1 MSTINVNA
9 QLQGLNQ
16 VLAAMAQLQ
25 NVARDIT
32 RAANNLQGGG
42 TSGSSG
48 GNRPPA
54 GSNSAGG
61 TPNLNGR
68 GGSGS
73 NNLQA
78 IRDTARRESGA
89 IVAAYA
95 EVASTIFATTAAFN
109 ALKEAAQFGTLLT
122 AQRNFAKETGTNM
135 QSVAKSLQEVARYS
149 VSFQEATQF
158 ASVGRLAGFTTK
170 QIKELTQT
178 GISAATILGRDIPD
192 ALSRMFRGVAKGE
205 PEILDELGIFIRL
218 DNAYKA
224 YVESHAKGQKVF
236 ELSAYQ
242 RRQATFYAAQEA
254 GKQMREGNA
263 DIQPDEFTKA
273 AAQFSTAFK
282 EGMLTFANVVSPVVK
297 LFAENTELLLGALA
311 VLFRTPLRNLGN
323 ILVNQTQA
331 NNRVE
336 AAKLRADELRARA
349 EQMGTQSRELW
360 AQNRATMPQLR
371 TRDQITRLE
380 QEAFRAEADA
390 MAKRYDL
397 LEKYEKQLR
406 RRLNSSRLTDA
417 EKTDIRN
424 QLSSLTAQNVAEMA
438 RNNTNNTK
446 GVREALAATTAATI
460 NAVNAQ
466 NRAAETLPLTWR
478 RAGTVVRT
486 ELASIGSAA
495 AAAAA
500 SLARVGAAAN
510 IHLAQASAM
519 FTRFLGA
526 MGSLASSAALLYMV
540 VEGTK
545 AIGDYA
551 GLTSGKVGDLAK
563 EFGEADKRIL
573 DTLSSLGK
581 LQNSADTGV
590 SLRNAEIIANVY
602 DSLST
607 DIDAL
612 QKKMEGINFGEW
624 KVGSGDVENFNK
636 VMQRTIPL
644 LDQAAKKR
652 VAIAVQTSLGAGYD
666 MQQSGIGR
674 VVRSGVGKS
683 GQLSTQMEAEKQ
695 KLTALVKGEN
705 GIEGVLHSGI
715 VLPIYAAQQGMK
727 QLAKELAKTGEGAK
741 YFSDSL
747 KDSVQTMEQFKESVE
762 GIAKTAIAES
772 PFNTAIEKLKTA
784 KFSASDAIRAL
795 STNIPNIGFVTQEM
809 RNPEQLQK
817 MQAQLEG
824 FYNRFRDIAEDLNDT
839 KLINPEMFQLQTTG
853 DPLKDVVANYN
864 RFVLLASK
872 SMSAI
877 QAKEKEVGKDRD
889 QYLTS
894 QARKRT
900 ADLDNKRKEDQL
912 ARKYD
917 VAALTAHAKELG
929 DIYNE
934 LENKRLVVSTAKD
947 LGAGRGISDAL
958 QVATGDVK
966 MLASETD
973 NSASVIIGRLKD
985 LTNSYEF
992 TAKELGMNLR
1002 VTESDAT
1009 KLANVL
1015 INAMG
1020 GVDKVSK
1027 AAVSAARNI
1036 AEAANSSAMYKQ
1048 ALRDLGISEVTEAN
1062 LTTALTNAR
1071 NGYNRELG
1079 VSEAFT
1085 LQLAE
1090 ATKAGIQQ
1098 DTKRLEAFKDNIAEL
1113 EKYTTLTYQAKIAA
1127 ESFSPTMSMATFV
1140 SSELNES
1147 LLTLGDSISTAFQP
1161 QLLAEFVQRTRQ
1173 AIRQV
1178 AVSKASSAADLGIKF
1193 AKDPNIQVSA
1203 LNPAQLGI
1211 RRAYL
1216 EVEQAKLLLKQGI
1229 TSSVDGIIEANNAL
1243 LAAEQAYKEAL
1254 VNGEVAR
1261 ANAAADTKDWTRELE
1276 VLTKV
1281 VRKSSLLEAWAGF
1294 VDDATT
1300 ILAEGKGKNGE
1311 TAARAL
1317 KDSGLGRLSEWAT
1330 KNIKT
1335 QQDAAFKW
1343 LGKTI
1348 TDKFKASDFM
1358 VGIGKLKTEFP
1369 KFTGALSSS
1378 LPYLGQLVANRND
1391 RNARMVS
1398 GGGLIGNAA
1407 GFAIG
1412 GPVGAAIGGAIGS
1425 LLGSAFTKKIKEVG
1439 AQINVSASG
1448 IATGFE
1454 AELIKRRRL
1463 FSSST
1468 KMKYGNALDA
1478 ELMGGIQDSVDKI
1491 REGYRAGLLQFSM
1504 LTGNAFGELSANS
1517 GAFTKNYMQKPDAGG
1532 DMSSLLKGF
1541 SKDFGT
1547 WLASN
1552 QDFLYEFKDATE
1564 SLADTLIRLVDT
1576 MKVTDSAF
1584 TTLFD
1589 LSSGSI
1595 IDRESVDSYIGGM
1608 ASALIKDIRGSYEA
1622 NVRSE
1627 YYGDDILLGDKFAD
1641 RLISDFNTD
1650 YAKLFDSI
1658 SARTPKQSDIDLLSR
1673 LTETVGSVTWTPA
1686 FEQAKV
1692 VDLTRIA
1699 KYFYDGSTAL
1709 ELVRKAQL
1717 AFYDDVVKIFDG
1729 ADINAKREAYKA
1741 ALSTYTSV
1749 ASVSVVAL
1757 SDSLSAMT
1765 MDLSTSLSK
1774 VAGTSNGK
1782 LRPIAEFNRDLK
1794 KLISDGASAEDIGK
1808 ALKLG
1813 ANLATAINNILDAF
1827 SAVDIN
1833 KATNASTFASTVSEG
1848 ISTTF
1853 KQSAIESFKKGLL
1866 APLYADVLD
1875 AVATGTFNPTTEEY
1889 SNNSAPIISS
1899 AQRMVSVLSNSEFK
1913 KSLNSISVEFE
1924 KLIKVL
1930 GSAEAVAAISSTFY
1944 DISKDMKLAA
1954 YSFSVDGNATSVALF
1969 KAMEALKAAGVSADI
1984 AKLPL
1989 GQAVEKLKAVA
2000 DAGGLSAD
2008 GLANVNDALKS
2019 TAEYSIAARD
2029 ELVKVR
2035 DVSSQVYEATSNSI
2049 KSIAY
2054 AIIDDSQSLD
2064 AAKTAITSLMSISGD
2079 KVTAAKNAYDKAQ
2092 QLGNSLT
2099 IEEKALAYANS
2110 IDSSMAL
2117 QVEYLDKLKDLTTEK
2132 YNLEKEAYDELIN
2145 SVTELR
2151 NLAEEIKFDE
2161 TLSILK
2167 PTDRLKASELN
2178 FEQLRDK
2185 VLKDAASGNFSPEG
2199 LAKFQEESRR
2209 VLELGREVYASGDS
2223 YTKLYNTVMG
2233 SLDKAAVDASAQAA
2247 LKEAALKKYQDESLA
2262 YAKQSRD
2269 IQLASLGTLS
2279 NLSKAS
2285 VVDNAISV
2293 DLLNAI
2299 KYNSGL
2305 PQGVMLSDYYNK
2317 LFTASQSAASSFT
2330 TIETGYPEFSGIGN
2344 YNTANTQQQEVI
2356 ISKVTEAIDKLN
2368 VVLANLPIDVKNAI
2382 QSTTSLT
2389 TKRT

>member
-1 MSTINVNA
+1 
-9 QLQGLNQ
+9 
-16 VLAAMAQLQ
+16 
-25 NVARDIT
+25 
-32 RAANNLQGGG
+32 
-42 TSGSSG
+42 
-48 GNRPPA
+48 
-54 GSNSAGG
+54 
-61 TPNLNGR
+61 
-68 GGSGS
+68 
-73 NNLQA
+73 
-78 IRDTARRESGA
+78 
-89 IVAAYA
+89 
-95 EVASTIFATTAAFN
+95 
-109 ALKEAAQFGTLLT
+109 
-122 AQRNFAKETGTNM
+122 
-135 QSVAKSLQEVARYS
+135 
-149 VSFQEATQF
+149 
-158 ASVGRLAGFTTK
+158 
-170 QIKELTQT
+170 
-178 GISAATILGRDIPD
+178 
-192 ALSRMFRGVAKGE
+192 MFRGVAKGE

-224 YVESHAKGQKVF
+224 YVASHAKGQKVF

-254 GKQMREGNA
+254 GRQMREGNA
-263 DIQPDEFTKA
+263 DVQPDEFTKA
-273 AAQFSTAFK
+273 AAQFSTSFK

-297 LFAENTELLLGALA
+297 LFADNTELLLGALA

-336 AAKLRADELRARA
+336 AARLRADELRVRA

-360 AQNRATMPQLR
+360 AQNRATIPQLR

-380 QEAFRAEADA
+380 RNALRLEQESYD
-390 MAKRYDL
+390 KRLALMD
-397 LEKYEKQLR
+397 KYQKAVTK
-406 RRLNSSRLTDA
+406 RLHSNNVSEA
-417 EKTDIRN
+417 EKTRLRTQIAT
-424 QLSSLTAQNVAEMA
+424 LSPDNVMGFA
-438 RNNTNNTK
+438 RNNRNISNS
-446 GVREALAATTAATI
+446 VRAALGEATI
-460 NAVNAQ
+460 AHNAAVAAQ

-478 RAGTVVRT
+478 RVGTVVRT
-486 ELASIGSAA
+486 EIESIKAAA

-500 SLARVGAAAN
+500 SVSRLGAAAN

-526 MGSLASSAALLYMV
+526 MGSLASTAALLYMV
-540 VEGTK
+540 VEGAK
-545 AIGDYA
+545 AVGDYA

-581 LQNSADTGV
+581 LQNSTDTGV

-624 KVGSGDVENFNK
+624 RIGSGDVENFNK

-666 MQQSGIGR
+666 MQQSGAGR
-674 VVRSGVGKS
+674 MVRSGLGKS

-695 KLTALVKGEN
+695 KLAAIVKGQS
-705 GIEGVLHSGI
+705 GIEGVLNSGI

-741 YFSDSL
+741 YFSESL
-747 KDSVQTMEQFKESVE
+747 KDSVQTMEQYKEAVE
-762 GIAKTAIAES
+762 GIAKTAIADS

-784 KFSASDAIRAL
+784 KFSARDVISAL
-795 STNIPNIGFVTQEM
+795 NTNIPNIGFVTQEM

-817 MQAQLEG
+817 MQTQLEG
-824 FYNRFRDIAEDLNDT
+824 FYNRFRDIAEDLNNT
-839 KLINPEMFQLQTTG
+839 KLINPEMFQLKVTG
-853 DPLKDVVANYN
+853 DPYKDVISNYN
-864 RFVLLASK
+864 NFVMLASK
-872 SMSAI
+872 SMTALLT
-877 QAKEKEVGKDRD
+877 KEKEVGKDRD

-934 LENKRLVVSTAKD
+934 LENKKLVVSTAKD

-966 MLASETD
+966 ILAKETD
-973 NSASVIIGRLKD
+973 NSASVIIGRLRD
-985 LTNSYEF
+985 LTSSYEF

-1002 VTESDAT
+1002 VTEEDAT
-1009 KLANVL
+1009 RLANVL
-1015 INAMG
+1015 IAAMG
-1020 GVDKVSK
+1020 GVGKVSK

-1036 AEAANSSAMYKQ
+1036 AEAATSSAMYKQ
-1048 ALRDLGISEVTEAN
+1048 AIRDLGITEVTEAN
-1062 LTTALTNAR
+1062 LNTALTNAR
-1071 NGYNRELG
+1071 NDYNGELG
-1079 VSEAFT
+1079 ASTAFT
-1085 LQLAE
+1085 LQLVE
-1090 ATKAGIQQ
+1090 ATKAGIHQ
-1098 DTKRLEAFKDNIAEL
+1098 DAKRLEEFKKTITEL

-1147 LLTLGDSISTAFQP
+1147 LLTLGDSIATVFQP

-1178 AVSKASSAADLGIKF
+1178 ATSKASSAADLGIKF

-1216 EVEQAKLLLKQGI
+1216 EVEEAKFLLKHEI
-1229 TSSVDGIIEANNAL
+1229 TSSVDGIIEANTRL
-1243 LAAEQAYKEAL
+1243 LAAEQAYKEEL
-1254 VNGEVAR
+1254 IKGEVAR
-1261 ANAAADTKDWTRELE
+1261 ANAAADTKDWTKELE
-1276 VLTKV
+1276 VLTK
-1281 VRKSSLLEAWAGF
+1281 RLRTSSLLEAWTGF

-1311 TAARAL
+1311 TAASAL
-1317 KDSGLGRLSEWAT
+1317 KDSGLGRLSEWST

-1335 QQDAAFKW
+1335 QQDAAFKG

-1358 VGIGKLKTEFP
+1358 AGIGKLKTDFP
-1369 KFTGALSSS
+1369 KFTEALSSS

-1391 RNARMVS
+1391 RNARVVS
-1398 GGGLIGNAA
+1398 AGGLAGSLIG
-1407 GFAIG
+1407 AIG
-1412 GPVGAAIGGAIGS
+1412 GPVGSAIGGAIGS
-1425 LLGSAFTKKIKEVG
+1425 LLGSAFAKTIKEVG
-1439 AQINVSASG
+1439 AQINVSAAG
-1448 IATGFE
+1448 IATGVE
-1454 AELIKRRRL
+1454 AELVKRRKL
-1463 FSSST
+1463 SSSST

-1491 REGYRAGLLQFSM
+1491 REGYRVALLQFST
-1504 LTGNAFGELSANS
+1504 LTGNAFGELSANQ
-1517 GAFTKNYMQKPDAGG
+1517 GAFTKNYMQKPDAGT
-1532 DMSSLLKGF
+1532 DMPTLLKGF

-1552 QDFLYEFKDATE
+1552 QSFLMEFKDVTE
-1564 SLADTLIRLVDT
+1564 SLADTLARLVDSL
-1576 MKVTDSAF
+1576 KVTSSSF
-1584 TTLFD
+1584 QTLFGIATPGLLSESD
-1589 LSSGSI
+1589 LKTYIATTVRTTTDALSIELSKLSTTQIDASGLTPGEVRAAIAAADDGNAIYNTAKGALPGVSSGDTGSI
-1595 IDRESVDSYIGGM
+1595 ASLKEVSTQLGKRNDIYTQGMVDD
-1608 ASALIKDIRGSYEA
+1608 LIRIA
-1622 NVRSE
+1622 E
-1627 YYGDDILLGDKFAD
+1627 YYH
-1641 RLISDFNTD
+1641 
-1650 YAKLFDSI
+1650 
-1658 SARTPKQSDIDLLSR
+1658 
-1673 LTETVGSVTWTPA
+1673 
-1686 FEQAKV
+1686 
-1692 VDLTRIA
+1692 
-1699 KYFYDGSTAL
+1699 DGSNAQ
-1709 ELVRKAQL
+1709 ELVYKAQL
-1717 AFYDDVVKIFDG
+1717 SFLDEAAKSFAG
-1729 ADINAKREAYKA
+1729 ADIKAKQEAYKL
-1741 ALSTYTSV
+1741 ALSTYTSAASTSV
-1749 ASVSVVAL
+1749 MAMADYLQFTVLEVDKTASVL
-1757 SDSLSAMT
+1757 
-1765 MDLSTSLSK
+1765 K
-1774 VAGTSNGK
+1774 GTKMGGTK
-1782 LRPIAEFNRDLK
+1782 LKPIMEFNKELK
-1794 KLISDGASAEDIGK
+1794 AAVLAGASGEDIGK
-1808 ALKLG
+1808 AINLG
-1813 ANLATAINNILDAF
+1813 AKLAGVIQGILDSF
-1827 SAVDIN
+1827 SQIN
-1833 KATNASTFASTVSEG
+1833 IAEASSVVSFSKSVIEG
-1848 ISTTF
+1848 ISGTF
-1853 KQSAIESFKKGLL
+1853 RDSAIDAFKKQML
-1866 APLYADVLD
+1866 APLLSDMTAALS
-1875 AVATGTFNPTTEEY
+1875 TGTFDSSMTDY
-1889 SNNSAPIISS
+1889 AGNNSQLLGS
-1899 AQRMVSVLSNSEFK
+1899 ARNMVSVLSDPKFK
-1913 KSLNSISVEFE
+1913 EALNSVGIEFE
-1924 KLIKVL
+1924 KLTGIL
-1930 GSAEAVAAISSTFY
+1930 GSTGVLTELTNNFA
-1944 DISKDMKLAA
+1944 DIAKEMKLAA
-1954 YSFSVDGNATSVALF
+1954 YSFAVDGNQTSIALF
-1969 KAMEALKAAGVSADI
+1969 KATEALKAAGVSADI

-1989 GQAVEKLKAVA
+1989 GQAVEQLKAVA
-2000 DAGGLSAD
+2000 DSGGLSAD

-2019 TAEYSIAARD
+2019 MAEYSTAARD
-2029 ELVKVR
+2029 ELVNVR
-2035 DVSSQVYEATSNSI
+2035 DVSSQVYESTSNSI

-2079 KVTAAKNAYDKAQ
+2079 KVAAAKTAYEKAQ
-2092 QLGNSLT
+2092 QIGNSLT

-2223 YTKLYNTVMG
+2223 YTELYNTVMG

-2293 DLLNAI
+2293 DLLNVI